1 MEMLQED
8 LQRPAAKSKTL
19 TLTPEQHRQEW
30 DHQRRRYYLE
40 RDLRRVLDHPFFD
53 DLSACTKAEVL
64 CELENGGEYDSDGGE
79 DWA

>member
-19 TLTPEQHRQEW
+19 TLTPEQHAKEW
-30 DHQRRRYYLE
+30 NLQRLRSYLE
-40 RDLRRVLDHPFFD
+40 RDLRRGLDHPFFD
-53 DLSACTKAEVL
+53 DLCACTKAEVL

>member
-19 TLTPEQHRQEW
+19 TLAPEQKHRQR
-30 DHQRRRYYLE
+30 HQHRLRCFLD

>member
-1 MEMLQED
+1 MEMLRKD
-8 LQRPAAKSKTL
+8 LQRPAAKSKT
-19 TLTPEQHRQEW
+19 PEQHRQEW
-30 DHQRRRYYLE
+30 DRQRRRSYLE

>member
-8 LQRPAAKSKTL
+8 LQRPAAKSKT
-19 TLTPEQHRQEW
+19 PEQHRQEW
-30 DHQRRRYYLE
+30 DRQRRRSYLE

>member
-19 TLTPEQHRQEW
+19 TLEQTK
-30 DHQRRRYYLE
+30 DLARRRQRLRLFLD